1 MKNELVE
8 KLNSCGVSKSE
19 IERQL
24 GMPKNSLSGMLKGS
38 KEIPKKWEDKLQ
50 AFLDCKLEPTKK
62 EDTETP
68 FVSTM
73 PLISTE
79 QKPIENPLAN
89 IKGAFLG
96 SELTKTATK
105 CVFQLLLIEF
115 NKYAMN
121 DVPAKDCKKEL
132 LALKEKANHP
142 DLNYRQKEAILE
154 RVDHYLNGTY
164 GTPFNQNNAYKN
176 H

>member
-1 MKNELVE
+1 MKEQLEQILTEL
-8 KLNSCGVSKSE
+8 KSAGISVSKIETELGFSNGLIGKAKSGKANLSE
-19 IERQL
+19 EKFELLKKYYEGL
-24 GMPKNSLSGMLKGS
+24 GLRPRANIPTAEPK
-38 KEIPKKWEDKLQ
+38 
-50 AFLDCKLEPTKK
+50 A
-62 EDTETP
+62 
-68 FVSTM
+68 
-73 PLISTE
+73 
-79 QKPIENPLAN
+79 IENPLAS
-89 IKGAFLG
+89 IKGVFLG

-154 RVDHYLNGTY
+154 RVDNYLNGTY

>member
-1 MKNELVE
+1 MKEQLEQILTALKNAGI
-8 KLNSCGVSKSE
+8 SVSKIETELGFSNGLIGKAKSGKANLSE
-19 IERQL
+19 EKFKLLEKYYEGVLQGNQNVSIESIE
-24 GMPKNSLSGMLKGS
+24 K
-38 KEIPKKWEDKLQ
+38 
-50 AFLDCKLEPTKK
+50 
-62 EDTETP
+62 
-68 FVSTM
+68 VV
-73 PLISTE
+73 
-79 QKPIENPLAN
+79 ENPTLK
-89 IKGAFLG
+89 IKGVVLG
-96 SELTKTATK
+96 SELTRTAHK

-121 DVPAKDCKKEL
+121 DVPVKDCKKEL

-154 RVDHYLNGTY
+154 RVDHYINGTY

>member
-50 AFLDCKLEPTKK
+50 EFLGGNFQQKTITHVEP
-62 EDTETP
+62 
-68 FVSTM
+68 
-73 PLISTE
+73 
-79 QKPIENPLAN
+79 KPIENPLAN
-89 IKGAFLG
+89 IKGVFLG

-142 DLNYRQKEAILE
+142 DLNYKQKEAILE
-154 RVDHYLNGTY
+154 RVDNYLNGTY